1 MHRPESGR
9 VSGRGQ
15 TVVAVIPA
23 RAGSRGIPDKNV
35 QPVGGVPLIARAVAS
50 ARAAEL
56 IDVVAV
62 STDGAAIAA
71 AARDAG
77 AEIIDRPAQL
87 ASDTATSEAALLHA
101 LDELDARG
109 IRADVLVFIQA
120 TSPFIAPEDLDFAIT
135 RILAD
140 ESDVVLAAAES
151 HAFLWRMTEAGAE
164 AINHDASFRPRRQDR
179 EPQYVETG
187 AFYVMRVDG
196 FRRARF
202 RFFGRIGIA
211 VTDERHSIEID
222 TPDQLALADALARQ
236 DLAGIGASRNPA
248 LSTTKGQ
255 S

>member
-1 MHRPESGR
+1 MQRPESGR
-9 VSGRGQ
+9 VEGRGQ

-23 RAGSRGIPDKNV
+23 RAGSRGVPDKNV
-35 QPVGGVPLIARAVAS
+35 QLVGGVPLIARAVAS
-50 ARAAEL
+50 AAASEL
-56 IDVVAV
+56 IDLVAV
-62 STDGAAIAA
+62 STDGEAIAA
-71 AARDAG
+71 AAQAAG
-77 AEIIDRPAQL
+77 AEVIARPAQL
-87 ASDTATSEAALLHA
+87 ASDTATSESALLHA
-101 LDELDARG
+101 LDELAARG

-135 RILAD
+135 RILTD

-151 HAFLWRMTEAGAE
+151 HAFLWRMTDAGAE

-196 FRRARF
+196 FRAAGF

-222 TPDQLALADALARQ
+222 TPDQLALADALAHS
-236 DLAGIGASRNPA
+236 DAAASVTPA

>member
-1 MHRPESGR
+1 MQRPENER
-9 VSGRGQ
+9 LDGRGQ

-23 RAGSRGIPDKNV
+23 RAGSRGVPDKNIR
-35 QPVGGVPLIARAVAS
+35 PVGGVPLIARAVAA
-50 ARAAEL
+50 ARAARL

-71 AARDAG
+71 TARDAG
-77 AEIIDRPAQL
+77 AEIIDRPAEL
-87 ASDTATSEAALLHA
+87 ANDTATSEAALLHA
-101 LDELDARG
+101 LDELDERG
-109 IRADVLVFIQA
+109 IRADILVFIQA

-151 HAFLWRMTEAGAE
+151 HAFLWRMTPEGAE
-164 AINHDASFRPRRQDR
+164 AVNHDASFRPRRQDR

-196 FRRARF
+196 FRAARF

-222 TPDQLALADALARQ
+222 TPDQLALADALAR
-236 DLAGIGASRNPA
+236 AESAPAAPA
-248 LSTTKGQ
+248 LITKGQ

>member
-1 MHRPESGR
+1 MR
-9 VSGRGQ
+9 RGQ

-23 RAGSRGIPDKNV
+23 RAGSRGVPDKNV

-50 ARAAEL
+50 ALAAEH
-56 IDVVAV
+56 IDHVVV
-62 STDGAAIAA
+62 STDGDAIAAIA
-71 AARDAG
+71 REAG
-77 AEIIDRPAQL
+77 AEIVARPAQI

-101 LDELDARG
+101 LDELEARG
-109 IRADVLVFIQA
+109 IHADVLVFIQA

-135 RILAD
+135 RILMD

-151 HAFLWRMTEAGAE
+151 HAFLWRMTDAGAE

-196 FRRARF
+196 FRAAGF

-222 TPDQLALADALARQ
+222 TPEQLALADAIAHSDTPSSLS
-236 DLAGIGASRNPA
+236 GSRHP
-248 LSTTKGQ
+248 SRY
-255 S
+255 